1 MATEIN
7 VSGLAVDLQE
17 KTLDYRKIF
26 GLHLA
31 NGFAAKND
39 MVSLQIEQKVRLKRL
54 SMGNMT
60 QPGRKPGFNPIKGDA
75 LTFKGKEVEL
85 RPAKAD
91 ILLTEDQIYNLNI
104 SFLSEFQPADETDIH
119 SVAGRDFLMSKIFE
133 QLMFEQNRATFLGQL
148 GFGYDDTNDETKS
161 ESVYQGG
168 LNLFDGLEL
177 QFTQGY
183 ATSGPGAVGDIPGDN
198 KVVGA
203 AATLTADNVLS
214 QLEKFEEIIHDV
226 EAFEEFAY
234 EDERTPDGV
243 IWMSHKYL
251 RLLARALD
259 NLPYKQDN
267 LVEREGD
274 HYRFKALPKVKI
286 KKARWMSGADN
297 FFFSPTDNL
306 FYLTQKVAK
315 NIPKMDIQ
323 KENRDLKILIDWEA
337 MVTYASGTHIIL
349 WK

>member
-26 GLHLA
+26 GLRLA

-39 MVSLQIEQKVRLKRL
+39 MVSLQIEEKVRLKRL
-54 SMGNMT
+54 SMGNLT
-60 QPGRKPGFNPIKGDA
+60 QPGRKPGFNPKEGDA
-75 LTFKGKEVEL
+75 IKFEGKEVSL

-91 ILLTEDQIYNLNI
+91 ILLTEDQIYDLNV

-119 SVAGRDFLMSKIFE
+119 SVAGRDFLMNKIYE
-133 QLMFEQNRATFLGQL
+133 QLMFEQNRATYLGQL
-148 GFGYDDTNDETKS
+148 GFGFDNTS
-161 ESVYQGG
+161 EATRKASVYQGG
-168 LNLFDGLEL
+168 LNLFDGLNF

-198 KVVGA
+198 KVIGA
-203 AATLTADNVLS
+203 ASDFTPANALG

-234 EDERTPDGV
+234 DDEGTPDGV
-243 IWMSHKYL
+243 IWMNHKHI
-251 RLLARALD
+251 RVLARALD

-267 LVEREGD
+267 LVEKEGD
-274 HYRFKALPKVKI
+274 HYRFKSLPKVKI

-315 NIPKMDIQ
+315 NIPKIKFQ
-323 KENRDLKILIDWEA
+323 EENRDLKILIDWEA
-337 MVTYASGTHIIL
+337 MVTYASGVHIIL